1 MTSLNRFFK
10 GFYKWSNN
18 KKISFMQKLQAYLY
32 LSGIGFLFNQEN
44 LKISATLLT
53 SNSFTTELL
62 RFYLLQKKTCDQVCE
77 IEHGLPTIYWKEYV
91 LVVVNIAEK
100 FGAKEKHSTIPQL
113 PNLPVN
119 GSLYVDVKC
128 GKDFAINTYLNKF
141 FVDVLSK
148 NYSVKEYIENEYKMH
163 FAQRHINDHSEQ
175 KLLISF
181 IGTASA
187 IGAEFINTRPFQ
199 LEIMVINRVRNF
211 LIEMGIDYLI
221 VYTPHPLNS
230 LDVFLTHT
238 EFNKP
243 DIIVYK
249 STMVLWFIADLSI
262 SFNSGALFEAA
273 FFGAHALLLVHTE
286 DKIFDESLLTFVS
299 NLSEFSNDGR
309 DEIYDCL
316 RCFLQK
322 YACYPA
328 GIIMD
333 KIRHR
338 LSKVDALQKT

>member
-163 FAQRHINDHSEQ
+163 F
-175 KLLISF
+175 
-181 IGTASA
+181 
-187 IGAEFINTRPFQ
+187 
-199 LEIMVINRVRNF
+199 VRR
-211 LIEMGIDYLI
+211 
-221 VYTPHPLNS
+221 
-230 LDVFLTHT
+230 
-238 EFNKP
+238 
-243 DIIVYK
+243 
-249 STMVLWFIADLSI
+249 
-262 SFNSGALFEAA
+262 
-273 FFGAHALLLVHTE
+273 LLLVR
-286 DKIFDESLLTFVS
+286 
-299 NLSEFSNDGR
+299 NL
-309 DEIYDCL
+309 
-316 RCFLQK
+316 
-322 YACYPA
+322 
-328 GIIMD
+328 
-333 KIRHR
+333 
-338 LSKVDALQKT
+338 